1 VSAARRVRLLAALS
15 GAAALAV
22 TGPARLSP
30 CAAVPSIDAPVPDE
44 RAGDRAVEPASEGR
58 PITPAGALIK
68 DAATGRPAV
77 LPLTVDFV
85 RSTDEDGPDGKGRY
99 LIAINSGYGVE
110 FSSDTNKAQQSLS
123 VIDLAAGGADAGAG
137 AGAAAQPVPV
147 VIQNVYFPTPQ
158 SANVG
163 VALSRRAEAD
173 GSRMLYVSGGVENKI
188 WVFRF
193 TPGSDT
199 PIAPASPGPAT
210 QVEAPSIDVSEFA
223 RQPATRRYN
232 DNHAP
237 VYPAGLALSPDGETL
252 FVALELAD
260 SLGIVS
266 RLRGARVLSRVDLR
280 RGGDPRRAGDP
291 LRTIYPYGVT
301 VLPAKDGKAAKVYV
315 SCWNDSALA
324 VVDPRHPHAAVRRIA
339 VDRHPTA
346 MTLDAS
352 ARRLY
357 VVNSDADSVSVIDTQ
372 KDREIER
379 ISVRLTE
386 KALPGGSPEGLA
398 LSSDGATLYVANA
411 HSNAVAVVAL
421 ARAGQQRSTLAG
433 FIPAGQYPSAIA
445 VAGSRLIVANGK
457 GTGFENSS
465 MIVNDSGRAP
475 NTANERFPAEGG
487 QTGLGGQYSGSLI
500 SGNLSLIDVPD
511 ERRLHAFTQQVL
523 RNNGL
528 IGEVRSRL
536 FPGANPI
543 RHVIYVIKENRTYD
557 QVFGD
562 VDKAGDG
569 SPADGDLA
577 LAIFGKG
584 QTARG
589 PGGSPQDITPN
600 QRALALRFGLLDRFF
615 VNSEASAD
623 GHNWATAAFS
633 TDYVDKAYRW
643 EYSGRGRVYD
653 YEGFNR
659 LPEVGPVAGE
669 PPLFPK
675 PVTADD
681 VVAFQK
687 RYAPDVNHLP
697 DVAEPETLYLWDA
710 AKKAGLSYR
719 AYGEFVPTLS
729 QAELEAINTNRPK
742 TYPDLT
748 PTVRAF
754 ATKRSLEGHYSPTFR
769 NFDLTTPDSMTTDS
783 YRAFKESK
791 GAIDPA
797 VSPDNPEAR
806 CRGYSRLADWLAE
819 FRGYVA
825 DRENGAPDRM
835 PNLTIM
841 RFPNNHTRGM
851 RPGGPTPQF
860 YVAENDYA
868 VGRLVE
874 AVSRS
879 PYWKDTAI
887 LVLEDDS
894 QDGPDHVDMHRS
906 PALVISAYNRPGALV
921 HEFHTTVSLVRTLE
935 ILLGL
940 PPMNQL
946 DAAAAPIDIFQDK
959 ADTRPYQAIVPD
971 VALDNLM
978 ITKSRDARTAFWMKR
993 TREQDFS
1000 RPDQADAETLNR
1012 IIWFSVRGDTYPE
1025 DRVAHLPAFD
1035 LMLVGLRQEA
1045 HGDDDEIAERREGGR
1060 SAGRGHARSKSP

>member
-1 VSAARRVRLLAALS
+1 MSAEIEPADSPSATTPPTRFCTRAVRLLAALS
-15 GAAALAV
+15 GAAALAL
-22 TGPARLSP
+22 TGLARLSP
-30 CAAVPSIDAPVPDE
+30 CAAVPFINAPVPGE
-44 RAGDRAVEPASEGR
+44 RAAEPASEGR
-58 PITPAGALIK
+58 PITPAGVLIK

-99 LIAINSGYGVE
+99 LIAINSGYGIE
-110 FSSDTNKAQQSLS
+110 FSGDTNKAQQSLS
-123 VIDLAAGGADAGAG
+123 VIDLGAG
-137 AGAAAQPVPV
+137 DAGAAAQPVPV

-163 VALSRRAEAD
+163 VVLSKRAEAD
-173 GSRMLYVSGGVENKI
+173 GSRMLYVSGGIENKI

-199 PIAPASPGPAT
+199 PITPASPGPAT
-210 QVEAPSIDVSEFA
+210 QVEAPFIDVSGFA
-223 RQPATRRYN
+223 EQAATQRYN

-237 VYPAGLALSPDGETL
+237 AYPAGLALSPDGETL
-252 FVALELAD
+252 FVAVELAD

-266 RLRGARVLSRVDLR
+266 RLRGARDLSRVDLR
-280 RGGDPRRAGDP
+280 RGGDPRR
-291 LRTIYPYGVT
+291 TIDPYGVT

-324 VVDPRHPHAAVRRIA
+324 VVDPRHPHAPVRRIT

-346 MTLDAS
+346 MILDAR
-352 ARRLY
+352 AGRLY
-357 VVNSDADSVSVIDTQ
+357 VVNSDADTVSVIDTRL
-372 KDREIER
+372 DREIER
-379 ISVRLTE
+379 ISVRLAE

-398 LSSDGATLYVANA
+398 LGSDGTTLYVANA

-421 ARAGQQRSTLAG
+421 ARARRERSRLAG

-445 VAGSRLIVANGK
+445 AVGSRLIVANGK

-500 SGNLSLIDVPD
+500 SGNLSLIDIPD
-511 ERRLHAFTQQVL
+511 ERRLHGFTQQVL

-536 FPGANPI
+536 FAGANPI
-543 RHVIYVIKENRTYD
+543 KHVIYVIKENRTYD

-562 VDKAGDG
+562 LDRAGDG
-569 SPADGDLA
+569 SPADGDPT

-584 QTARG
+584 QTARS

-615 VNSEASAD
+615 VNSEGSAD

-633 TDYVDKAYRW
+633 TDYVDKVYRW
-643 EYSGRGRVYD
+643 DYSGRGRAYD
-653 YEGFNR
+653 FEGFNR

-669 PPLFPK
+669 PPLFSK

-687 RYAPDVNHLP
+687 RYAPDVNGLP
-697 DVAEPETLYLWDA
+697 DVAEPGTLYVWDA
-710 AKKAGLSYR
+710 ARKAGLTYR

-729 QAELEAINTNRPK
+729 QAEIEAINTNRPK

-754 ATKRSLEGHYSPTFR
+754 ATKRSLEGHFSATFR
-769 NFDLTTPDSMTTDS
+769 NFDLATPDSMTTDS

-797 VSPDNPEAR
+797 VSVDNPEAR

-825 DRENGAPDRM
+825 DRESGAPDRM

-841 RFPNNHTRGM
+841 RFPNDHTHGM

-906 PALVISAYNRPGALV
+906 PAWVISAYNRPGALV
-921 HEFHTTVSLVRTLE
+921 HAFHTTVSLVRTLE

-946 DAAAAPIDIFQDK
+946 DAAAAPIDVFQDK

-978 ITKSRDARTAFWMKR
+978 ITKARDARTAFWMKR
-993 TREQDFS
+993 TREEDFS
-1000 RPDQADAETLNR
+1000 RPDQADADTLNR
-1012 IIWFSVRGDTYPE
+1012 VIWFSVRGDTYPE

-1035 LMLVGLRQEA
+1035 LMLVGLRQQA
-1045 HGDDDEIAERREGGR
+1045 RDDDDEIAERREGGR
-1060 SAGRGHARSKSP
+1060 SAVRGHARD